1 MNKNLVLSAA
11 IGYNFD
17 QIKNF
22 IISLRKYFSGEVHII
37 IDKNENKLE
46 QEILKYDCKSI
57 KTSVNKKRIQFK
69 RYKIYL
75 EFLKDKKFDNILLCD
90 SRDIYF
96 QNDPFKYDY
105 KKTINFFLE
114 DHIIKDCPY
123 NSNWILKTYGKSK
136 FDMMSEKTILCSGTV
151 LGNYNK
157 IKEYLHLM
165 NNYIEKYR
173 YRKKLKYLLT
183 FRPDPEG
190 RGCDQAHANFI
201 VHNNLIKDIKLHK
214 NSDGP
219 IATVYY
225 LKKINFDNNNRL
237 LNNKG
242 VPYNLVHQ
250 YDKRW
255 DEFSY
260 NFQKFIKNL

>member
-105 KKTINFFLE
+105 KTI
-114 DHIIKDCPY
+114 
-123 NSNWILKTYGKSK
+123 STSLKGCI
-136 FDMMSEKTILCSGTV
+136 DQSG
-151 LGNYNK
+151 
-157 IKEYLHLM
+157 
-165 NNYIEKYR
+165 
-173 YRKKLKYLLT
+173 
-183 FRPDPEG
+183 
-190 RGCDQAHANFI
+190 
-201 VHNNLIKDIKLHK
+201 NNLIGIPAIELSSQNLSETSNAYSAIFAGVSGNHR
-214 NSDGP
+214 NRVWTQGAPRHSEG
-219 IATVYY
+219 VYG
-225 LKKINFDNNNRL
+225 KQQQRQWKSGSI
-237 LNNKG
+237 
-242 VPYNLVHQ
+242 
-250 YDKRW
+250 
-255 DEFSY
+255 
-260 NFQKFIKNL
+260 

>member
-57 KTSVNKKRIQFK
+57 KTSINKKRIQFK

-136 FDMMSEKTILCSGTV
+136 FDMMSKKTILCSGTV

-157 IKEYLHLM
+157 
-165 NNYIEKYR
+165 
-173 YRKKLKYLLT
+173 
-183 FRPDPEG
+183 
-190 RGCDQAHANFI
+190 
-201 VHNNLIKDIKLHK
+201 
-214 NSDGP
+214 
-219 IATVYY
+219 
-225 LKKINFDNNNRL
+225 
-237 LNNKG
+237 
-242 VPYNLVHQ
+242 
-250 YDKRW
+250 KRISSL
-255 DEFSY
+255 DE
-260 NFQKFIKNL
+260 